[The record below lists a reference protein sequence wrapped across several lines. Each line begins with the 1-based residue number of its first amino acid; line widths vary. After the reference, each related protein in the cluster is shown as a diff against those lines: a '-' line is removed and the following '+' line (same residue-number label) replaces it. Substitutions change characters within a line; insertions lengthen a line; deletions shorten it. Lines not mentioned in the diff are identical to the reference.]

1 MKKTLTLLMLFC
13 FLISCERKEPDFS
26 KEMIEKLAIHDE
38 GKGEVVIINK
48 YAFID
53 LYIRTNE
60 DVIFI
65 TNGESLYQSY
75 KLYYQNKY
83 NTFKDFLEI
92 VLSEDYALDASK
104 QKIILLQ
111 NFKLNSKVDKEYNQL
126 GFDEFLKKYS
136 KLSVRKN
143 ELQLNR
149 SNLNRDEY
157 LTVKYLLY
165 LNRYDVF
172 RDDIHAKDYIKKRE
186 DSFKK

>member
-1 MKKTLTLLMLFC
+1 MKKTLTLLMLFY

-38 GKGEVVIINK
+38 GKGDVVTINK

-60 DVIFI
+60 DEIFI

-75 KLYYQNKY
+75 KLYYQKKY

-111 NFKLNSKVDKEYNQL
+111 NFKLNSKVDKEFESL
-126 GFDEFLKKYS
+126 GIDELLKKYS
-136 KLSVRKN
+136 KPSLSEN
-143 ELQLNR
+143 EDELN
-149 SNLNRDEY
+149 SLIIKPDEFF
-157 LTVKYLLY
+157 TISYLLY
-165 LNRYDVF
+165 LNRYDLKV
-172 RDDIHAKDYIKKRE
+172 DDIHGRYFIIKRE
-186 DSFKK
+186 DSFK

>member
-1 MKKTLTLLMLFC
+1 MKKILALLILLC
-13 FLISCERKEPDFS
+13 LLISCERKEYNFS

-38 GKGEVVIINK
+38 GKSEVVTINK
-48 YAFID
+48 YSFID

-60 DVIFI
+60 DEIFI

-75 KLYYQNKY
+75 RLYHQNKY
-83 NTFKDFLEI
+83 KKFKDFLKI
-92 VLSEDYALDASK
+92 VLSKDYVLDASK

-111 NFKLNSKVDKEYNQL
+111 NFKLNSKVYKEYNQV

-136 KLSVRKN
+136 ELSVRKN

-165 LNRYDVF
+165 LNRYDVS
-172 RDDIHAKDYIKKRE
+172 RDDMHAKDYIKKRE
-186 DSFKK
+186 DSFK